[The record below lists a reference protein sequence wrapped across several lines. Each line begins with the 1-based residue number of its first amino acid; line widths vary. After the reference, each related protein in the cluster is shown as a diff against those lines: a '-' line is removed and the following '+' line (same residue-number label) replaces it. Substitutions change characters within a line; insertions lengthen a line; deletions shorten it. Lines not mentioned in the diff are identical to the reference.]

1 MVLYFDLGNL
11 VSYKREF
18 EMIISW
24 NDSNKP
30 IETVKAFGFKIKH
43 NDEEKIMW
51 FPKSQVTI
59 PNKNVN
65 VAEVPDWL
73 YDKRVEEMFL

>member
-43 NDEEKIMW
+43 NDEEKSTRLVI
-51 FPKSQVTI
+51 
-59 PNKNVN
+59 
-65 VAEVPDWL
+65 
-73 YDKRVEEMFL
+73 R